1 MNRITCVLGKW
12 FVGETAPDVNPTP
25 KLEQLIDCHYAPSP
39 FRTDSAQGSIAVEL
53 GGAVAVVGLAGDPSM
68 GQAEL
73 DRYGKLFAAAPTMME
88 ALHLAFPVLGTVL
101 SELRKKERLTET
113 ELHDLELI
121 STALAAADRVT
132 ERLR

>member
-68 GQAEL
+68 GQGEL

-88 ALHLAFPVLGTVL
+88 ALHLSLTVL